1 MLIIVELPDSFYK
14 LSTADIKLA
23 QDSLRQKTETLANP
37 GFKSSAQ
44 REKEQ
49 KEREARYPKTI
60 VRIRFPDR
68 VQLQF
73 TFLSKEKVSSLYR
86 IVQASLLSNRA
97 FHLYT
102 TPPRSI
108 IKDKTLTL
116 YQAKLTPA
124 TVVHFAWADTTP
136 LHAAGEPYLRKE
148 LLNIKED
155 LPVPVDPAVE
165 QEKVEE
171 SKSKSENSSP
181 ASNAKAKKDKAA
193 KFAKLMGLKKK

>member
-1 MLIIVELPDSFYK
+1 MLITVELPDSFYK

-23 QDSLRQKTETLANP
+23 QDSLRKQTETLANP

-86 IVQASLLSNRA
+86 IVQASLVSNRA

-108 IKDKTLTL
+108 LKDKTLTL

-124 TVVHFAWADTTP
+124 TVVHFAWVDSTP

-148 LLNIKED
+148 LLDISED
-155 LPVPVDPAVE
+155 LPIPVDPALE
-165 QEKVEE
+165 QARNDQNSETQSTASPNTN
-171 SKSKSENSSP
+171 SKPKE
-181 ASNAKAKKDKAA
+181 DKTA